1 MRMKRT
7 VIVALI
13 LAALLVPM
21 SVQAKSAE
29 AAPGSVEGVTC
40 NLPESDAEA
49 LVILSNYYPNRGL
62 KVFKKPKAAV
72 LAKIINYRDP
82 LTRTQGP
89 LPEMEIGHVRYASTN
104 RPFQKIGDAPVLI
117 APTDL
122 LG

>member
-1 MRMKRT
+1 MLGTFYVNDFGTTGNPDYRLT
-7 VIVALI
+7 F
-13 LAALLVPM
+13 
-21 SVQAKSAE
+21 
-29 AAPGSVEGVTC
+29 GS
-40 NLPESDAEA
+40 D
-49 LVILSNYYPNRGL
+49 LSNYYPNRGL